1 MGATRRLRREAGS
14 GSGRGSGEFGGAYM
28 LPRVFLDE
36 EKDGVSVD
44 SCGAVD
50 GEGG

>member
-28 LPRVFLDE
+28 LPRAFLDE

-44 SCGAVD
+44 SCGRLM
-50 GEGG
+50 EKGG